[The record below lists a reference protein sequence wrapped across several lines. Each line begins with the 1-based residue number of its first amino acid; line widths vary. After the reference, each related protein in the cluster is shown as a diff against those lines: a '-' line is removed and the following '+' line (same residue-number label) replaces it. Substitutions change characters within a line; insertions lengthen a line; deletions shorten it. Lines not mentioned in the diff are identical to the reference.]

1 MAFQYTP
8 SPFMLPTSHYDK
20 KKADRAV
27 TFIQNLC
34 HTKGK
39 WAGQKFLLLPWQ
51 EQIVRDIFGIVRADG
66 KRQFLTAY
74 VEIPKKQGK
83 SELAA
88 AIALYLLYA
97 VLKSTVL
104 RVTETRHLSFSMW
117 QSRWFRCPQH

>member
-1 MAFQYTP
+1 MAFKYTP

-51 EQIVRDIFGIVRADG
+51 EQIVRHTRGVDDDVFV
-66 KRQFLTAY
+66 
-74 VEIPKKQGK
+74 VEVNFIP
-83 SELAA
+83 AA
-88 AIALYLLYA
+88 H
-97 VLKSTVL
+97 
-104 RVTETRHLSFSMW
+104 RRG
-117 QSRWFRCPQH
+117 

>member
-1 MAFQYTP
+1 MSFEYTP

-66 KRQFLTAY
+66 K
-74 VEIPKKQGK
+74 
-83 SELAA
+83 
-88 AIALYLLYA
+88 
-97 VLKSTVL
+97 
-104 RVTETRHLSFSMW
+104 
-117 QSRWFRCPQH
+117 